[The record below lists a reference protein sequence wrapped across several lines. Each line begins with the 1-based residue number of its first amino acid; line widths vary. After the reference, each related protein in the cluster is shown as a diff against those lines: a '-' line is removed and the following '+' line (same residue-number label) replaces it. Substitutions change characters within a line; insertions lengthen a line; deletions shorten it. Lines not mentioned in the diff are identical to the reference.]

1 MRTITAAALAAS
13 VAFVLAGCMSSPEKD
28 AQRQLDFNRTED
40 ALEAAQRA
48 ATVSC
53 RDASQCDKAWALT
66 RDYIAQR
73 SATSIVGASN
83 ETIDTDVPGGSG
95 KAAFSATRV
104 PHGSGATITLYAQ
117 CRGMYGANRA
127 MGSDYDDCARKIVAT
142 QNGFPRFLSEHL
154 GAGAK

>member
-1 MRTITAAALAAS
+1 MRTIIAAALAAS
-13 VAFVLAGCMSSPEKD
+13 IAFALAGCMSSADKD
-28 AQRQLDFNRTED
+28 TQRERDFNRTED

-66 RDYIAQR
+66 HDYIAQR
-73 SATSIVGASN
+73 SATSIVSTSS

-95 KAAFSATRV
+95 KATFSATRV
-104 PHGSGATITLYAQ
+104 PHSGGATITLYAQ
-117 CRGMYGANRA
+117 CRGMYGPNRA

-142 QNGFPRFLSEHL
+142 QNGFPRFLSERIA
-154 GAGAK
+154 AGSK